1 MRFAYGT
8 NGFTAHRLPDALE
21 IIAELG
27 YAGASITLDAHHL
40 DPFADDVAARVAR
53 TAQQLERLGLGAVVE
68 TGAPYLLDPRGK
80 FEPSLVSDAGRDLR
94 LDLLHRS
101 IDIAGDL
108 GAPVVHLWS
117 GVLAPGTTPEV
128 GWDRLVDGVAAL
140 LPHAERAGIVLAV
153 EPEPSMLVSR
163 LGDALD
169 LRSRLGEPER
179 LRVTLDVG
187 HARCNEDAAPDACVR
202 ACADVLAHVQIEDM
216 RRDVHA
222 HLEFGEGDID
232 FPPVLAALDEAGY
245 DGLVSVELG
254 RQSDSAPEVAARSLA
269 ALHAYRTA
277 SRGAVR

>member
-202 ACADVLAHVQIEDM
+202 ACVDVLAHVQIEDM